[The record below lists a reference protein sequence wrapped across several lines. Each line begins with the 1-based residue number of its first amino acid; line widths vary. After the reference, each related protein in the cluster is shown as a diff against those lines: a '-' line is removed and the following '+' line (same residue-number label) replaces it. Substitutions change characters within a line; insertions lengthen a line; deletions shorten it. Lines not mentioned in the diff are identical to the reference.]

1 MKEKPKAPMA
11 GFNTRTT
18 KIVSV
23 LAGKSN
29 QQQTTAARAISNTV
43 SNTVSNTASQP
54 DLMLF
59 QQLVEKCINIDTVG
73 VVLDCSDA
81 DLPKTFAV
89 VSDNDVVEPDSHQ
102 GWGRAESDFGAK
114 TIRVECRKRRAKKG
128 EPVTD
133 KKKLLYVEGSPAY
146 HYQGHNIV
154 SSDDLVM
161 LTHDLV
167 KAVHQS
173 HPLNI
178 QRPLRALLAQGRYGE
193 VTRLDVAIL
202 VRVPD
207 GVTKSALIN
216 AVALANVV
224 AGANMSLFVNE
235 STYGDPS
242 SQLRA
247 WKLYDKELEIQRRG
261 KQALPDTEAGKAL
274 AHLCKQTV
282 RLEFVFRKKYFA
294 NHAYFKGKPVY
305 PMRLTR
311 ETIAWM
317 VIEELH
323 RLQLKGKVHRRYG
336 LNELLMIPMP
346 YRSTL
351 AHWQNRLKVRDFL
364 ESQQVADK
372 HRRYLKN
379 RLGVDV
385 FADPPA
391 EIELPMSLLE
401 VLHPKNFV
409 PVPAAIK
416 ADASVFHQSD
426 MKAALHRQLSKMGR
440 KARGVGLV
448 WVDPYSD
455 VEDEAA

>member
-1 MKEKPKAPMA
+1 MKEKPKAPLA

-18 KIVSV
+18 KIVSA
-23 LAGKSN
+23 LAGKPK
-29 QQQTTAARAISNTV
+29 QQQTAAARAI

-54 DLMLF
+54 DLMVY

-73 VVLDCSDA
+73 VVLDYSDA

-89 VSDNDVVEPDSHQ
+89 VSDSDDVEPDSHR

-133 KKKLLYVEGSPAY
+133 RKKLLYIEGSPSY
-146 HYQGHNIV
+146 HYQGHNV
-154 SSDDLVM
+154 ASSDDLVM

-178 QRPLRALLAQGRYGE
+178 PRPLRALLAQGRYGE

-207 GVTKSALIN
+207 GVSKAALIN
-216 AVALANVV
+216 AVALANVM
-224 AGANMSLFVNE
+224 AGANMSLFANE

-247 WKLYDKELEIQRRG
+247 WKLYDKELEIQRKG

-336 LNELLMIPMP
+336 LNELLMISMP

-351 AHWQNRLKVRDFL
+351 AHWQNKLKVRNFL
-364 ESQQVADK
+364 ESDQEAK
-372 HRRYLKN
+372 RHWRYLKN

-385 FADPPA
+385 FGEPPA
-391 EIELPMSLLE
+391 EIELPISLLE
-401 VLHPKNFV
+401 VLHPNNFV
-409 PVPAAIK
+409 PVPASIK

-426 MKAALHRQLSKMGR
+426 MNAALQRQLSKMDR

-448 WVDPYSD
+448 WVDPYGD
-455 VEDEAA
+455 PLDEAA

>member
-1 MKEKPKAPMA
+1 MKEKPKAPTA

-18 KIVSV
+18 KIVSA

-29 QQQTTAARAISNTV
+29 QQQTAAARAI

-73 VVLDCSDA
+73 VVLDYSDA

-89 VSDNDVVEPDSHQ
+89 VSDSDDVEPDSHR

-133 KKKLLYVEGSPAY
+133 RKKLLYIEGSPSY
-146 HYQGHNIV
+146 HYQGHNV
-154 SSDDLVM
+154 ASSDDLVM

-178 QRPLRALLAQGRYGE
+178 PRPLRALLAQGRYGE

-207 GVTKSALIN
+207 GVSKAALIN
-216 AVALANVV
+216 AVALANVM
-224 AGANMSLFVNE
+224 AGANMSLYANE

-247 WKLYDKELEIQRRG
+247 WKLYDKALEIQRKG
-261 KQALPDTEAGKAL
+261 KQALPKTEAGKAL
-274 AHLCKQTV
+274 AHLCEQTV

-351 AHWQNRLKVRDFL
+351 AHWQNKLKVRNFL
-364 ESQQVADK
+364 ESDQEAK
-372 HRRYLKN
+372 RHWRYLKN

-385 FADPPA
+385 FGEPPA
-391 EIELPMSLLE
+391 EIELPISLLE
-401 VLHPKNFV
+401 VLHPNNFV
-409 PVPAAIK
+409 PVPASIK

-426 MKAALHRQLSKMGR
+426 MNAALQRQLSKMDR

-455 VEDEAA
+455 PLDEAA